1 MAERNT
7 AGQHSSEAI
16 TPRGGVGTRL
26 ELCPCCDSGLVYPL
40 DWEPAEPGH
49 WRVGLRCP
57 DCEWLGGGVY
67 GQKVVDAFDEV
78 LDDGT
83 EALLAELTLMTRAN
97 LEEEIQRFVDA
108 LQRGLILP
116 EDF

>member
-1 MAERNT
+1 MPERNT
-7 AGQHSSEAI
+7 ARQPPHQA
-16 TPRGGVGTRL
+16 PAARGPAGAGL
-26 ELCPCCDSGLVYPL
+26 EVCPCCDSGLVYPL
-40 DWEPAEPGH
+40 DWEPADLGQ

-67 GQKVVDAFDEV
+67 GQDAVDAFDEV
-78 LDDGT
+78 LDYGT
-83 EALLAELTLMTRAN
+83 EALLAELTLMARAN
-97 LEEEIQRFVDA
+97 LEDEIERFVNA

>member
-7 AGQHSSEAI
+7 ARQPSRRAPATKGHPS
-16 TPRGGVGTRL
+16 TGL
-26 ELCPCCDSGLVYPL
+26 EICPCCDSRLVYPR

-67 GQKVVDAFDEV
+67 GQQLVDAFDEA

-97 LEEEIQRFVDA
+97 LEEEIERFVDA
-108 LQRGLILP
+108 IERNLILP

>member
-1 MAERNT
+1 MAERN
-7 AGQHSSEAI
+7 AARRSSEA
-16 TPRGGVGTRL
+16 TASRGGVGTRL
-26 ELCPCCDSGLVYPL
+26 EVCPCCDSGLVYPL
-40 DWEPAEPGH
+40 DWEPADAGH

-67 GQKVVDAFDEV
+67 GQDVVDAFDEV

-97 LEEEIQRFVDA
+97 LEEEIERFADA
-108 LQRGLILP
+108 LTGNLILP